1 LTQSPLEA
9 NLARLRAANAGA
21 AQVYGI
27 PLQILYSVA
36 LTETGS
42 GGTLNPYE
50 MNVDGRAVHSSNL
63 DEALARFALER
74 SRGAKLIDIGCMQIN
89 HHWHGSHF
97 RSLAEMFDPEQN
109 VQYAASYLK
118 SLYQDAGSWTVAVA
132 RYNAGPGNP
141 QAQRTYVC
149 AVIAHMVASGEG
161 RWTPNARV
169 FCERNGKTGQFGLKC
184 GRAPGK
190 CSGRRSCV
198 RRAVARAA
206 TPLRR
211 ARTDRE

>member
-1 LTQSPLEA
+1 LRRAAALALCLFDALAARASPLPVCEEQMT
-9 NLARLRAANAGA
+9 RAAA
-21 AQVYGI
+21 AYDI
-27 PLQILYSVA
+27 PLQILYSVG

-42 GGTLNPYE
+42 RGTLNPYD

-89 HHWHGSHF
+89 HHWHASHF
-97 RSLAEMFDPEQN
+97 RSLEEMFDPEHN

-118 SLYQDAGSWTVAVA
+118 SLRGEAGSWTLAVA

-149 AVIAHMVASGEG
+149 AVIANMVASGEG
-161 RWTPNARV
+161 RWTPNARE
-169 FCERNGKTGQFGLKC
+169 FCGHTEKAG
-184 GRAPGK
+184 
-190 CSGRRSCV
+190 
-198 RRAVARAA
+198 
-206 TPLRR
+206 
-211 ARTDRE
+211 